1 MYGEPCCED
10 IVITTC
16 VWLQDES
23 SKGQTSGPGTPSHAV
38 EERPTAS
45 LQSTPVGTEGQ
56 PPQDTEELFG
66 PKVAV
71 GAHQSPPQAV
81 MASETAA
88 SPPMEVQWNPVY
100 SGHLGPEIYG
110 CT

>member
-1 MYGEPCCED
+1 MF
-10 IVITTC
+10 

-23 SKGQTSGPGTPSHAV
+23 SKGQTSAPETPSHAV

-81 MASETAA
+81 MATETAA
-88 SPPMEVQWNPVY
+88 SPPMEVHVRIAAYQPV
-100 SGHLGPEIYG
+100 SLDEHP
-110 CT
+110 T